1 MTKLKNREIKQPAY
15 EHTASNCKE
24 PELKHK
30 LLAPETRLLTIM
42 TPPRPPCH
50 MHTKCLVR

>member
-30 LLAPETRLLTIM
+30 LLAAETRLLTIL

-50 MHTKCLVR
+50 MHTRCVIH